1 MKQTI
6 LRIISL
12 ILCLLLTGA
21 MFAACG
27 KDDEA
32 EAVGDTQAMAGDVQG
47 TAAAA
52 SSAEENLDEQTKYR
66 PEQVDMGGYELR
78 MYSCADQDRWF
89 VYQDGLVGDPVNR
102 ALYNRQQFME
112 QYFNIKISIENIYPS
127 KDLMSDLDKN
137 FTNGQDFADILF
149 IKSEEALRYAASKGQ
164 VMQLNNKEGFHLDA
178 SYWDQRIQTELSIN
192 GKLFLL
198 EGDFSVYD
206 ELRTDGILYNRA
218 MYKSLGHED
227 KYGDLSDVVL
237 AGDWTFELL
246 QTLIKDGSDDV
257 NGDGLDKEDT
267 IGFFTNVG
275 APYCY
280 FLGSG
285 QKIVSTVEGR
295 MVSHLEESYA
305 AVTETLN
312 NTLTFFST
320 SPDVVV
326 ITNEFFGVAAGGYA
340 EADKMMVAGKSY
352 MKGCTLLDAMN
363 LTDMKEDFGLLP
375 IPKYTEEQDGYYC
388 WLGDGNALVIPATAH
403 AHTEQIVKLAEAL
416 CYFSRYMDGDNL
428 SLYNAFFDQ
437 LSTTSLCRT
446 AADYK
451 IMELIFA
458 SKTYDLDRACAL
470 TGIYSLTT
478 KLNPTTFSSDIA
490 ELKGAAGNNLNTY
503 LESVM
508 TNAVS

>member
-1 MKQTI
+1 
-6 LRIISL
+6 
-12 ILCLLLTGA
+12 
-21 MFAACG
+21 
-27 KDDEA
+27 
-32 EAVGDTQAMAGDVQG
+32 
-47 TAAAA
+47 
-52 SSAEENLDEQTKYR
+52 
-66 PEQVDMGGYELR
+66 
-78 MYSCADQDRWF
+78 
-89 VYQDGLVGDPVNR
+89 
-102 ALYNRQQFME
+102 
-112 QYFNIKISIENIYPS
+112 
-127 KDLMSDLDKN
+127 
-137 FTNGQDFADILF
+137 
-149 IKSEEALRYAASKGQ
+149 
-164 VMQLNNKEGFHLDA
+164 
-178 SYWDQRIQTELSIN
+178 
-192 GKLFLL
+192 
-198 EGDFSVYD
+198 
-206 ELRTDGILYNRA
+206 
-218 MYKSLGHED
+218 MYKSLGHEE

-267 IGFFTNVG
+267 IGFFTNEA

-305 AVTETLN
+305 AVTETLS

-320 SPDVVV
+320 SPDVVI
-326 ITNEFFGVAAGGYA
+326 ITNEFFGVASGGYA
-340 EADKMMVAGKSY
+340 EADKMMMAGKSY

-375 IPKYTEEQDGYYC
+375 VPKYTEDQDGYYC
-388 WLGDGNALVIPATAH
+388 WLGDGNALVIPSTAH

-416 CYFSRYMDGDNL
+416 GYFSRYMDGDNL

-478 KLNPTTFSSDIA
+478 KLKPTTFSSDIA
-490 ELKGAAGNNLNTY
+490 ELKGVAGNNLNSY